1 MAARCTLVFED
12 SLRAA
17 GFLTVA
23 GVDEAGRGPL
33 AGPVVVA
40 AVILPDGFSHP
51 KLNDS
56 KKLTE
61 KARDRI
67 FEELSAHSDILACV
81 VEVEAPEI
89 DLLNILRAT
98 HEGMRR
104 AVAGLLKV
112 PDHVLID
119 GLPVHPFP
127 TPQTA
132 LVGGDGLSLSIA
144 AASVFAKVTRD
155 RRMQALDL
163 EYPEYA
169 FARHKGYGTALHLE
183 RLRTYGPCPI
193 HRRSFAPVSQAA
205 QFLQGNRP
213 PFA

>member
-1 MAARCTLVFED
+1 MAARCSLEYEE

-17 GFLTVA
+17 GFFSIA

-40 AVILPDGFSHP
+40 AVILPKGFSHP

-61 KARDRI
+61 KARDAI
-67 FEELSAHSDILACV
+67 FIELSGQTDIASAI
-81 VEVEAPEI
+81 VEIQPEEI
-89 DLLNILRAT
+89 DRINILKAT

-104 AVAGLLKV
+104 AVAALCPE

-127 TPQTA
+127 KPQTA
-132 LVGGDGLSLSIA
+132 LVGGDGISLSIA
-144 AASVFAKVTRD
+144 AASVLAKVTRD
-155 RRMQALDL
+155 KRMQEWDAV
-163 EYPEYA
+163 YPQYA
-169 FARHKGYGTALHLE
+169 FAKHKGYGTALHLE
-183 RLRTYGPCPI
+183 RLRIHGPSPI
-193 HRRSFAPVSQAA
+193 HRRSFAPVAQA
-205 QFLQGNRP
+205 FLT
-213 PFA
+213 F